1 MILGKVIGNIVSTR
15 KEESLMG
22 YKLLIVEPLEEYNNN
37 KNLVAIDRVGAGIQ
51 SIVIVSTGSSA
62 RVGLHKDNVPIDA
75 TIIGI
80 VDE

>member
-1 MILGKVIGNIVSTR
+1 M
-15 KEESLMG
+15 
-22 YKLLIVEPLEEYNNN
+22 EEYNNN